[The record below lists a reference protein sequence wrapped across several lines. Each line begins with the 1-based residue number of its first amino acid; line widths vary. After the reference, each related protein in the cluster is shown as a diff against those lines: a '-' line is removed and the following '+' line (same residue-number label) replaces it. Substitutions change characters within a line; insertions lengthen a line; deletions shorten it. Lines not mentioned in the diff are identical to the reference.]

1 MDFTI
6 RSATIEDSEDINR
19 MILELAECEKIAD
32 QVLIT
37 QTDLEQDGF
46 SENPFFHALIAEVP
60 EENKT
65 KDGHTKIGF
74 SMYFYIYSWKGRAV
88 FMEDLDVMPDFRGKG
103 IGKALM
109 CKVAR
114 LGRAAGCTQLK
125 FTVLN
130 WNKSA
135 LDFYQ
140 NQGSFDL
147 TSEQGYHYMCF
158 QGNAFQKMADRGC

>member
-6 RSATIEDSEDINR
+6 RSATIEDSKDINR

-46 SENPFFHALIAEVP
+46 SKNSFFHALIAEVP

-74 SMYFYIYSWKGRAV
+74 SMYFYIYSWKG
-88 FMEDLDVMPDFRGKG
+88 KG

-109 CKVAR
+109 CKVAW
-114 LGRAAGCTQLK
+114 LGQAAGCTQLK
-125 FTVLN
+125 FTALN

-140 NQGSFDL
+140 NQGSIDL

-158 QGNAFQKMADRGC
+158 QGDAFQKMADRGC